1 MEVRPDYDGNNR
13 EIAVELVLDMDIK
26 SYRDC
31 KKTAL
36 KDVYVPGSTMNIK
49 QSEVKLKKLLIRN
62 NTKCRVA
69 DNIKVADYINLMQI
83 VNATAGVQIDDYEY
97 TSEGIEVSGA
107 VMVNVCYITS
117 DDNAP
122 MGSVNAVIPFTGV
135 VAIKEY
141 DKDNIEYMIRP
152 CIEQRR
158 HQ

>member
-1 MEVRPDYDGNNR
+1 
-13 EIAVELVLDMDIK
+13 
-26 SYRDC
+26 
-31 KKTAL
+31 
-36 KDVYVPGSTMNIK
+36 
-49 QSEVKLKKLLIRN
+49 
-62 NTKCRVA
+62 
-69 DNIKVADYINLMQI
+69 MQI

-152 CIEQRR
+152 CIEQLQASMNSSAQIEVKAVVRLMQYALSR
-158 HQ
+158 